1 MTTMET
7 VAGPIEG
14 DGIAPALSHE
24 YARLRTAGGKND
36 GGTSEEA

>member
-1 MTTMET
+1 MTTIET

-14 DGIAPALSHE
+14 DAIALARSHE
-24 YARLRTAGGKND
+24 HGRVRTAGGKND